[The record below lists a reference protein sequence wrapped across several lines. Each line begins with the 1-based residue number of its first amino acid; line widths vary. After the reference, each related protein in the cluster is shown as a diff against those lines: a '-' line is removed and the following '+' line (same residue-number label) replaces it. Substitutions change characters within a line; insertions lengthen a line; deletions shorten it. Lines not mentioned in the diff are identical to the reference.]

1 MTIMSTIDLLR
12 EKIDTIEMMIEKN
25 AYELK
30 RVRGVLDYME
40 NSRTQK
46 EVDIDLEL
54 ELYSDEAK
62 DALENIEQEIIARA
76 CRNGVCE
83 D

>member
-46 EVDIDLEL
+46 EVD
-54 ELYSDEAK
+54 EAK